1 MIKFPGPFIVET
13 YHFRRLML
21 LNDDFLLDYRVV
33 VSFKS
38 DYYTVLWFCVYYIV
52 EVSCI
57 P

>member
-21 LNDDFLLDYRVV
+21 LNDDFLLDYKVV